1 MPKANKSKSKPM
13 VFAENFEKCEGCD
26 HVGADCIPYIV
37 SLSSAELLE
46 WCRIRKKQLRMTN
59 EELAEKSNTA
69 LGTINRL
76 FASKNTDFMYSSMQ
90 SVVFALL
97 GLDTS
102 EVSCH
107 RPGYD
112 ERIQALEAQH
122 EKELAQA
129 RQEDKRMIDVLKE
142 QLEYEQKVAEGKSRA
157 IKLLTVALVVV
168 LSLIIIALLIDRLNP
183 DIGFFW
189 LKDLFS
195 TTESVIPGRL

>member
-59 EELAEKSNTA
+59 EELAEKSNAA

-90 SVVFALL
+90 SVVFSLL
-97 GLDTS
+97 GLDAS

-112 ERIQALEAQH
+112 GRIQALEAQH
-122 EKELAQA
+122 EKEIAQA

-142 QLEYEQKVAEGKSRA
+142 QLEHEQKIAEGKSRA

-183 DIGFFW
+183 GIGFFW

-195 TTESVIPGRL
+195 TTKSIIPGRL

>member
-1 MPKANKSKSKPM
+1 MPKANKRNPKPM
-13 VFAENFEKCEGCD
+13 VFAENFEKCEGCG
-26 HVGADCIPYIV
+26 HVGADCIPYLV

-59 EELAEKSNTA
+59 EELAEKSNAA

-76 FASKNTDFMYSSMQ
+76 FAAKNTDFMYSSMQ
-90 SVVFALL
+90 PVVFSLL
-97 GLDTS
+97 GLDVS
-102 EVSCH
+102 EVSC
-107 RPGYD
+107 RRGYD
-112 ERIQALEAQH
+112 ERILTLEEQH
-122 EKELAQA
+122 KKELAQA

-142 QLEYEQKVAEGKSRA
+142 QLEHEQKIAEGKSRA

-195 TTESVIPGRL
+195 TTESIIPGIL